1 MHALIDGDIPKY
13 AIAFACQ
20 RDVYTDGKQEFF
32 VRKSLA
38 GMEVFSLETEETQH
52 YPELRSKKAV
62 LEETGLTHSRV
73 DVDPIANCLHSVKV
87 MIDGIV
93 KASGAT
99 SYSVYLTQGECF
111 RFKLSPIYKAN
122 RADVPKPVL
131 IPEIQKYLISKYNAQ
146 LCTDI
151 EADDALGIAQCQ
163 DPRKTIICTTDKDL
177 DMIPGSHYNW
187 NKELVYQVSSEQG
200 LRFFWQQVLTGD
212 SVDNIIGLK
221 GVGCK
226 TAIKL
231 LADVPIKDCKEF
243 CLNEYLK
250 RDRTET
256 NFILNCKL
264 LWILRKPLSDTYAIK
279 T

>member
-38 GMEVFSLETEETQH
+38 GMEVVALETEETQH

-99 SYSVYLTQGECF
+99 SYSVYLTKGECF

-122 RADVPKPVL
+122 RADAPKPVL

-163 DPRKTIICTTDKDL
+163 DPRKTIICTIDKDL

-187 NKELVYQVSSEQG
+187 NKTSVYQVSPDQG

-212 SVDNIIGLK
+212 SIDNIIGLK
-221 GVGCK
+221 GIGNK
-226 TAIKL
+226 TALKL
-231 LADVPIKDCKEF
+231 LADVPTKDCKEF

-250 RDRTET
+250 RDRTEED
-256 NFILNCKL
+256 FILNCKL
-264 LWILRKPLSDTYAIK
+264 LWILRKPLSETYAPK